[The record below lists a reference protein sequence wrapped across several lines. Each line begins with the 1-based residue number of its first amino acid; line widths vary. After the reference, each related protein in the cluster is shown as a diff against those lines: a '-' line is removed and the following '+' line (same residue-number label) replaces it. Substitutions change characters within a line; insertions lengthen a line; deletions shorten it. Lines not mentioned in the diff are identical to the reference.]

1 MWILGGG
8 TYGTTSDPTRQFY
21 NDVWSS
27 ADGVNWTHHLAEAP
41 WRGRQYHDVAEFD
54 GKMWVMEGYTGG
66 GNAKDVWY
74 SSDGI
79 SWTELP
85 NTPWGAR
92 HAASVY
98 VYDDALW
105 MVAGNNVVPPDVWK
119 LIVVPEPTSLVV
131 LVLAMLLLRDRHRSC
146 GYV

>member
-1 MWILGGG
+1 
-8 TYGTTSDPTRQFY
+8 
-21 NDVWSS
+21 
-27 ADGVNWTHHLAEAP
+27 
-41 WRGRQYHDVAEFD
+41 VAEFD